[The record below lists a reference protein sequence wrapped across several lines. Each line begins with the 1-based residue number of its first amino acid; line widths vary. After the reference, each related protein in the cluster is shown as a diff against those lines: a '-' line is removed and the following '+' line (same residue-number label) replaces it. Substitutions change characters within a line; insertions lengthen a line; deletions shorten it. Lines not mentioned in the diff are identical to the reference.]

1 MVFPLTDGE
10 RAELF
15 PAGITKDPSGGTAW
29 VPPDSTPQG
38 YMKSTSTL
46 LVQKALALAVL
57 SGILCAGLRAQAP
70 TPTPTP
76 PPPAPST
83 ASEPVTT
90 LEKYTVSDVPLE
102 DQVLPTVR
110 PVGDVMG
117 DDRNIVDIPR
127 SVSSVNSAWMQDRMV
142 KNAMDFAQFSP
153 GVYAEAQFGIPGVPY
168 IRGDLS
174 QVYYG
179 GQLSL
184 YSLNSTP
191 PSFNGVDALD
201 IVKGPGSA
209 VYGPQGEGAGGY
221 TDFVMKQPYF
231 DAQHTEISATLGYW
245 ASGHSYSN
253 PSLTIDNGGPISDKL
268 AYRVSY
274 LSRYGDGYYLNDHDQ
289 TQDGYIALTY
299 LATSKLK
306 IEGWTQ
312 FFEDRTNE
320 IAGANRVSQQFIWK
334 GTYIG
339 GPASPVTTGPDAYYG
354 YDIFA
359 APNPPAGSSP
369 TLFDGTFSQVNPATA
384 YTVKLPAYDALV
396 APGDAARSMLSQTQ
410 IKATLEL
417 APDVT
422 LVNRLF
428 NYFGHSDKFEASSYS
443 EYVPRQQS
451 LQDRLELHDDFRVWK
466 IDNNL
471 ITGLDFRYTGM
482 TSYQDFQTQPF
493 GFADLYTTVDT
504 FFYPGYRYEGDT
516 FGGGL
521 QVPGGRGFSA
531 TPGNDGNQI
540 SDVYDYAAFAQD
552 DIKLGS
558 KLSITPGFRV
568 DRIDATAENPAFVQ
582 VGYYNSSLEYVP
594 LATPIYIP
602 PGGSSPYTP
611 GYNNSDIVTD
621 QSFFLSINFK
631 LNEASSFY
639 LTYDHTEAILGTN
652 NFGGVDGYD
661 LPSSLSTKSTLYEFG
676 YKESFFGNTLY
687 FSADAFQQLKYGTQF
702 TGPVYPIKDD
712 GIEVDAVY
720 QPSKQWTLNGNF
732 TYQDATAFGSYFYQQ
747 TGNYLDYYAPSTIV
761 DGQPGTGLG
770 GLNFMGYVPPGGR
783 MRAPGIPQVQ
793 ANGFVEYK
801 SPMGWGLGVGPQ
813 FIGRQDANDQGTLH
827 IPGEIEYDGFVFYGR
842 GHWDVRVNVKNITNK
857 RLLDPIAVSFAGND
871 LIYVRPPIE
880 ASLTLRLR
888 Y

>member
-1 MVFPLTDGE
+1 MKPSLTT
-10 RAELF
+10 RRPKALF
-15 PAGITKDPSGGTAW
+15 
-29 VPPDSTPQG
+29 
-38 YMKSTSTL
+38 
-46 LVQKALALAVL
+46 LALA
-57 SGILCAGLRAQAP
+57 SAALCAGLRAQAP
-70 TPTPTP
+70 APTPTPTP
-76 PPPAPST
+76 TSAPPAAATS
-83 ASEPVTT
+83 SEQVTT

-127 SVSSVNSAWMQDRMV
+127 SVSSVNSAWMRDRMV
-142 KNAMDFAQFSP
+142 KNAMDFGQFSP

-191 PSFNGVDALD
+191 PSFNGVDSLD

-289 TQDGYIALTY
+289 TQDGYVALTY

-320 IAGANRVSQQFIWK
+320 VAGANRVSQQFIWN

-339 GPASPVTTGPDAYYG
+339 GPASPVTTGPNAYFG

-359 APNPPAGSSP
+359 APNPPAGANP
-369 TLFDGTFSQVNPATA
+369 TLFDGTYTQVNPATA

-396 APGDAARSMLSQTQ
+396 APGDAARSMLDQTQ
-410 IKATLEL
+410 VKATLEL
-417 APDVT
+417 SPDVT

-443 EYVPRQQS
+443 EYVPRQES
-451 LQDRLELHDDFRVWK
+451 LQDRLELHDNFTVWK
-466 IDNNL
+466 IENNL
-471 ITGLDFRYTGM
+471 ITGLDFRYMGM

-493 GFADLYTTVDT
+493 GFADLYTSVDT
-504 FFYPGYRYEGDT
+504 FFYPGYHAEGDT

-521 QVPGGRGFSA
+521 QVPGRPGYSA
-531 TPGNDGNQI
+531 APGNDGNQI
-540 SDVYDYAAFAQD
+540 SDVYDYAVFVQD
-552 DIKLGS
+552 DIKLTS

-568 DRIDATAENPAFVQ
+568 DRIDATAENPSFVQ
-582 VGYYNSSLEYVP
+582 VGYYNSSFEYVP
-594 LATPIYIP
+594 LATPIFIP
-602 PGGSSPYTP
+602 AGGSSPYTP
-611 GYNNSDIVTD
+611 GYNNSDDVTD

-631 LNEASSFY
+631 LDESSSFY
-639 LTYDHTEAILGTN
+639 LTYDHVDAILGTN

-661 LPSSLSTKSTLYEFG
+661 LPSSLSTKSTLYEVGF
-676 YKESFFGNTLY
+676 KRSFLGNTLY

-712 GIEVDAVY
+712 GIELDAVY
-720 QPSKQWTLNGNF
+720 QPSKQWTLNANF
-732 TYQDATAFGSYFYQQ
+732 TYQDATAFGTYFYQQ

-770 GLNFMGYVPPGGR
+770 GLNFTGYSPPGGR

-793 ANGFVEYK
+793 ANAFAEYK
-801 SPMGWGLGVGPQ
+801 SPMGWGIGVGPQ
-813 FIGRQDANDQGTLH
+813 FIGRQDANDEGTLH
-827 IPGEIEYDGFVFYGR
+827 IPGEIEYDGFVFYGMK
-842 GHWDVRVNVKNITNK
+842 HWDVRVNVKNITNK

-880 ASLTLRLR
+880 ASITLRLR